1 MNERSIKVNEQ
12 LEGFVQK
19 WETELPP
26 QVVPVLQ
33 EHCRNLVSMTAAL
46 KAAGHTPEDIRSY
59 VHTLISSYE
68 SKLLEAIEVERDP

>member
-1 MNERSIKVNEQ
+1 MSDSSNKVADQ

-46 KAAGHTPEDIRSY
+46 KAAGHTPEDIRTY
-59 VHTLISSYE
+59 VRTLITSYE